1 MWKIKELEI
10 PGKVVLGP
18 MAGITNVAYRR
29 LMKPFGVSLCYTEM
43 VSDCGLIYHNEETF
57 RYLVTEEEERPVGIQ
72 LFGGTKE
79 TLLKGLMVLKETKAK
94 YDFIDVNL
102 GCPVHK
108 VTKTGAGSAWLK
120 RPQELY
126 EMMKEFVSQ
135 ASCPVTAKI
144 RIGWDFDSI
153 NYRKVIQLLEQA
165 GVAMIAIHTR
175 TRAELY
181 GGKAHHDWLKNIR
194 QEMHVPLVIS
204 GDIFTLEDAI
214 AAQRITGADGIMVA
228 RGSLG
233 NPYLITQIERYFA
246 TGEKLPKV
254 SLIENLSYLK
264 RHYLLLKELKGEKV
278 AIQEMRGIAPHY
290 LKGYADTKAF
300 RMQLATQ
307 IKDESDFFSLLSKI
321 EKKEERI

>member
-1 MWKIKELEI
+1 MWKIKEIEI
-10 PGKVVLGP
+10 SGKVVLGP

-29 LMKPFGVSLCYTEM
+29 LMKSFGVSLCYTEM
-43 VSDCGLIYHNEETF
+43 VSDCGLIYRNEETY
-57 RYLVTEEEERPVGIQ
+57 RYLVTAEEERPVGIQ

-79 TLLKGLMVLKETKAK
+79 TLLKALAILKETNAK
-94 YDFIDVNL
+94 YDFIDINL

-120 RPQELY
+120 RTQELY

-144 RIGWDFDSI
+144 RIGWDLASI
-153 NYRKVIQLLEQA
+153 NYREVIQLLEKA
-165 GVAMIAIHTR
+165 GVAMIAIHSR

-214 AAQRITGADGIMVA
+214 EAQQITGADAIMVA

-233 NPYLITQIERYFA
+233 NPYLITQIEHYFA
-246 TGEKLPKV
+246 TGERLPKV
-254 SLIENLSYLK
+254 SLTENLSYLK
-264 RHYLLLKELKGEKV
+264 RHYFLLKELKGEKV

-300 RMQLATQ
+300 RAQLATQ
-307 IKDESDFFSLLSKI
+307 IKEESDFFSLLSQI
-321 EKKEERI
+321 EKKEEKI